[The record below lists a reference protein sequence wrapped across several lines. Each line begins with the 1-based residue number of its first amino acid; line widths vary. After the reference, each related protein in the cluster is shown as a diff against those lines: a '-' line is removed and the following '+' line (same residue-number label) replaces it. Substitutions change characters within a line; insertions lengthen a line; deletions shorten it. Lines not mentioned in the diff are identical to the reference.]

1 MFERNIREENFCL
14 PQGRWNQDKHVN
26 SIIPKIGE
34 ICRGI
39 DPIGELRIQICKG
52 LEGRAVQREEQ
63 MKRSE
68 AGLGLS
74 STRAGVKTSV
84 LMCT

>member
-1 MFERNIREENFCL
+1 MNEIFERRIFAFL
-14 PQGRWNQDKHVN
+14 KGGGTKDKHVN

-68 AGLGLS
+68 AGLDLS
-74 STRAGVKTSV
+74 STRARVKTSV